1 MTPQKP
7 PRRQLPLR
15 RPPDVPNAAVSRPA
29 NLVAAVLV
37 ALGSGTAGVK
47 GMSNL
52 ITRGLKAYGRV
63 QRQVSTSMS
72 KYFCARSAVFD
83 VDVSGH
89 THICSS

>member
-1 MTPQKP
+1 MI
-7 PRRQLPLR
+7 
-15 RPPDVPNAAVSRPA
+15 PDVPNAALISPA
-29 NLVAAVLV
+29 NPVAAGVA
-37 ALGSGTAGVK
+37 ALGSVTAGVK
-47 GMSNL
+47 GMTNL

-72 KYFCARSAVFD
+72 KYFPARVFD